1 MLGGAQGHW
10 LLLGLM
16 IGICTDVFNPG
27 TQAASWFSAC
37 ERASVC
43 VCLFNAGFVSSSLCE
58 DMITFAK
65 DEKKRIVPIIHASD
79 GCHAILPSSMPSTH
93 GSAGNQGHGGLE
105 LLTAEVIR
113 LREELKDCKQRLLV
127 PYGL

>member
-1 MLGGAQGHW
+1 VR
-10 LLLGLM
+10 
-16 IGICTDVFNPG
+16 IGIVGRMLIPCGLPPSVG
-27 TQAASWFSAC
+27 ASAVAVAK
-37 ERASVC
+37 RMHMSVC
-43 VCLFNAGFVSSSLCE
+43 LMCGSSLAFCY
-58 DMITFAK
+58 K